1 MAASTAGPGWL
12 RQVPNS
18 LSSLRLAAVPLLA
31 GLAFAGREAPFTWIL
46 VPALLTDIAD
56 GLIARAFHLESR
68 LGAMLDSVADTGL
81 MFVALYGVW
90 VFHPEVLRGDAWLCG
105 TAVALWIVEDLAALA
120 RYGRLSSFHTYSS
133 KVVANLLGF
142 FVGWLFLFGFVPW
155 MLYLAAGASILASL
169 EELALI
175 ALLPRWR
182 ADVRGLWWVSRE
194 RRPRPARASKHRA
207 GRDAAGKGG
216 TIGR

>member
-1 MAASTAGPGWL
+1 MDASIARPGWL
-12 RQVPNS
+12 RQIPNS

-31 GLAFAGREAPFTWIL
+31 GLAFTGREVPFTWIL

-90 VFHPEVLRGDAWLCG
+90 TFHPEVLSEHAWLCG
-105 TAVALWIVEDLAALA
+105 TAVCLWLVEDLAALV
-120 RYGRLSSFHTYSS
+120 RYRRLSSFHTYSS
-133 KVVANLLGF
+133 KLVANLLGF

-155 MLYLAAGASILASL
+155 MLYVAAGASIVASL

-175 ALLPRWR
+175 VLLPRWR
-182 ADVRGLWWVSRE
+182 ADVRGLWWVARE
-194 RRPRPARASKHRA
+194 KRAR
-207 GRDAAGKGG
+207 
-216 TIGR
+216 